1 MKRIDVVEL
10 YVRKR
15 IELLERVNGEY
26 KINQKEITEL
36 NDVLDFINKVN
47 YVKQKQDDDELG
59 LLTDTLDKIDK
70 CLSKA
75 EEVED

>member
-15 IELLERVNGEY
+15 IELLERTNGEY
-26 KINQKEITEL
+26 QINQKEINEL
-36 NDVLDFINKVN
+36 IEVLDVIGKVN

-59 LLTDTLDKIDK
+59 LLSDTLDKIDK
-70 CLSKA
+70 CLSKV
-75 EEVED
+75 EED